1 MMMRKTLSIV
11 VVVYLGVFM
20 FMGLISL
27 PDFGDI
33 DNRHVAEYYINKGV
47 MDTGSA
53 NLVNSIIW
61 DFRGYDTLGEE
72 TVLFAAAMGVFLV
85 VRKKEYGH
93 YRKKR
98 K

>member
-1 MMMRKTLSIV
+1 MLRKIIAILV
-11 VVVYLGVFM
+11 VAYLGIFL

-27 PDFGDI
+27 PGYGDI
-33 DNRHVAEYYINKGV
+33 SNRHVAEYYINKGV
-47 MDTGSA
+47 MDTGSV

-72 TVLFAAAMGVFLV
+72 TVLFTAAMGVFLV